1 MFFGPVGLAG
11 PRLPHGHPER
21 SESGWFAGGSE
32 LPGATGVGEG
42 GGVDVGKGGCN
53 GDGPLNRCTP
63 TTHEGSMRRHRSR
76 IVKAA
81 FLKESTMA
89 HAESSLPSPNKAHM
103 LTSPWD
109 SFGQSFDNLTVWG
122 RPARFPV
129 VNERAVRATA
139 GIVMVLAAVAIAI
152 AYFDKNY
159 TPIRIIA
166 VLVAA
171 DYAVRQV
178 AGLTPLSPIGTLGT
192 FLVRNQTPEWVGA
205 TQKRFAWALAFGM
218 ALLIAILT
226 NVGVHGLG
234 VQLIGLMLIGLL
246 WLESVVGFCVG
257 CFIYS
262 RLIKADLIHPE
273 DAPACGGNSCE
284 IAAPAA
290 AG

>member
-1 MFFGPVGLAG
+1 MAQSTLA
-11 PRLPHGHPER
+11 RA
-21 SESGWFAGGSE
+21 S
-32 LPGATGVGEG
+32 
-42 GGVDVGKGGCN
+42 
-53 GDGPLNRCTP
+53 
-63 TTHEGSMRRHRSR
+63 
-76 IVKAA
+76 
-81 FLKESTMA
+81 
-89 HAESSLPSPNKAHM
+89 SSLPSPNKAHM
-103 LTSPWD
+103 LTSPWN
-109 SFGQSFDNLTVWG
+109 SFGQRFDNLTVWG

-139 GIVMVLAAVAIAI
+139 GIVMVLAAIAIAI

-171 DYAVRQV
+171 DYALRQV

-226 NVGVHGLG
+226 NVEVHGLG
-234 VQLIGLMLIGLL
+234 VQLIGLTLIGLL

-273 DAPACGGNSCE
+273 DAPACGGGSCE

-290 AG
+290 ADLR

>member
-1 MFFGPVGLAG
+1 MIGTSSA
-11 PRLPHGHPER
+11 
-21 SESGWFAGGSE
+21 
-32 LPGATGVGEG
+32 
-42 GGVDVGKGGCN
+42 
-53 GDGPLNRCTP
+53 PL
-63 TTHEGSMRRHRSR
+63 
-76 IVKAA
+76 
-81 FLKESTMA
+81 
-89 HAESSLPSPNKAHM
+89 SPDKAHM
-103 LTSPWD
+103 LTSPWN
-109 SFGQSFDNLTVWG
+109 SFGQRFDNLTVWG

-152 AYFDKNY
+152 AYFNKNY
-159 TPIRIIA
+159 TPVRLIS
-166 VLVAA
+166 VVVAA
-171 DYAVRQV
+171 DFVLRQV

-192 FLVRNQTPEWVGA
+192 FLVKNQRPEWVGA

-226 NVGVHGLG
+226 NAGVHGLG
-234 VQLIGLMLIGLL
+234 VQLIGVTLIGLL

-284 IAAPAA
+284 IPAPAAPAA

>member
-1 MFFGPVGLAG
+1 
-11 PRLPHGHPER
+11 
-21 SESGWFAGGSE
+21 
-32 LPGATGVGEG
+32 
-42 GGVDVGKGGCN
+42 
-53 GDGPLNRCTP
+53 
-63 TTHEGSMRRHRSR
+63 
-76 IVKAA
+76 
-81 FLKESTMA
+81 MA
-89 HAESSLPSPNKAHM
+89 RASSSLVSPNKAHM
-103 LTSPWD
+103 LTSPWN
-109 SFGQSFDNLTVWG
+109 SFGQRFDNLTVWG

-139 GIVMVLAAVAIAI
+139 GIVMVLAAIAIAI
-152 AYFDKNY
+152 AFFDKNY
-159 TPIRIIA
+159 TPVRIIS
-166 VLVAA
+166 VIVVA
-171 DYAVRQV
+171 DYALRQV
-178 AGLTPLSPIGTLGT
+178 AGLTPLSPIGTLGSL
-192 FLVRNQTPEWVGA
+192 LVNNQAPEWVGA

-226 NVGVHGLG
+226 NAGVHGLG
-234 VQLIGLMLIGLL
+234 VQLIGLMLITLL

>member
-1 MFFGPVGLAG
+1 
-11 PRLPHGHPER
+11 
-21 SESGWFAGGSE
+21 
-32 LPGATGVGEG
+32 
-42 GGVDVGKGGCN
+42 
-53 GDGPLNRCTP
+53 
-63 TTHEGSMRRHRSR
+63 
-76 IVKAA
+76 
-81 FLKESTMA
+81 MA
-89 HAESSLPSPNKAHM
+89 RTSSSLPSPNEAHM
-103 LTSPWD
+103 LTSPWN
-109 SFGQSFDNLTVWG
+109 SFGQRFDNLTVWG

-139 GIVMVLAAVAIAI
+139 GIVMVLAATAIAI

-159 TPIRIIA
+159 TPVRIIS
-166 VLVAA
+166 VIVAA
-171 DYAVRQV
+171 DYLLRQV
-178 AGLTPLSPIGTLGT
+178 AGLTPLSPIGILGT
-192 FLVRNQTPEWVGA
+192 LLVKNQAPEWVGA

-226 NVGVHGLG
+226 NAGVHGLG
-234 VQLIGLMLIGLL
+234 VQLIGLMLISLL

-290 AG
+290 RG

>member
-1 MFFGPVGLAG
+1 MAQSTKV
-11 PRLPHGHPER
+11 
-21 SESGWFAGGSE
+21 
-32 LPGATGVGEG
+32 
-42 GGVDVGKGGCN
+42 
-53 GDGPLNRCTP
+53 
-63 TTHEGSMRRHRSR
+63 
-76 IVKAA
+76 AA
-81 FLKESTMA
+81 S
-89 HAESSLPSPNKAHM
+89 SSLLSPDKAHM
-103 LTSPWD
+103 LTSPWN
-109 SFGQSFDNLTVWG
+109 SFGQRFENLAVWG

-139 GIVMVLAAVAIAI
+139 GIVMALATIAIAL

-159 TPIRIIA
+159 TPVRVISIF
-166 VLVAA
+166 VAA
-171 DYAVRQV
+171 DYALRQV

-192 FLVRNQTPEWVGA
+192 FLVRNQAPEWVGA

-226 NVGVHGLG
+226 NVEVHGPG
-234 VQLIGLMLIGLL
+234 VQLIGLTLIGLL

>member
-1 MFFGPVGLAG
+1 MAQ
-11 PRLPHGHPER
+11 
-21 SESGWFAGGSE
+21 
-32 LPGATGVGEG
+32 
-42 GGVDVGKGGCN
+42 
-53 GDGPLNRCTP
+53 
-63 TTHEGSMRRHRSR
+63 
-76 IVKAA
+76 
-81 FLKESTMA
+81 STMVRA
-89 HAESSLPSPNKAHM
+89 SASLPDPSKAHM
-103 LTSPWD
+103 LTSPWN
-109 SFGQSFDNLTVWG
+109 SFGQRFDNLTVWG

-139 GIVMVLAAVAIAI
+139 GIVMALAAIAI
-152 AYFDKNY
+152 AISYFDKNY

-166 VLVAA
+166 VFVAA

-226 NVGVHGLG
+226 NVEVHGLG
-234 VQLIGLMLIGLL
+234 VQLIGLALITLL

-262 RLIKADLIHPE
+262 RLIRAGLVHPE

-290 AG
+290 AA

>member
-1 MFFGPVGLAG
+1 MV
-11 PRLPHGHPER
+11 R
-21 SESGWFAGGSE
+21 S
-32 LPGATGVGEG
+32 
-42 GGVDVGKGGCN
+42 N
-53 GDGPLNRCTP
+53 
-63 TTHEGSMRRHRSR
+63 
-76 IVKAA
+76 
-81 FLKESTMA
+81 
-89 HAESSLPSPNKAHM
+89 SSLPSPNKAHM
-103 LTSPWD
+103 LTSPWN
-109 SFGQSFDNLTVWG
+109 SVGQRFDDLTVWG

-139 GIVMVLAAVAIAI
+139 GIVMLLAAIVIAI

-159 TPIRIIA
+159 TPVRIVS

-171 DYAVRQV
+171 DFALRQV

-192 FLVRNQTPEWVGA
+192 FLVRNQRPEWVGA

-226 NVGVHGLG
+226 NAGVHGLG
-234 VQLIGLMLIGLL
+234 VQLIGFTLIGLL

-262 RLIKADLIHPE
+262 RLIRADLIHPE
-273 DAPACGGNSCE
+273 DTPACGGNSCE
-284 IAAPAA
+284 ISAPAAPAA